1 MKRLGALVKYAF
13 GLLAD
18 QTISIPHRGIRY
30 GGVMKSLPALL
41 AALVTA
47 LFLSSCTSPATDEH
61 AGHDQGAATSSS
73 ATQPAAF
80 NTADV
85 AFATNMIPHHQ
96 QAVEMSAMVPDRSTN
111 PAVIKLA
118 ADISAAQG
126 PEIETMK
133 AFLVQ
138 WNAGGSDHQGHGDM
152 AGMAMDGMV
161 DDATLKRLESLKG
174 SEFDT
179 LWLESMIGHHEGAI
193 KMAQTELA
201 GGANV
206 DAKTLAQQIV
216 TGQQAE
222 IVTMKQMLGG

>member
-1 MKRLGALVKYAF
+1 
-13 GLLAD
+13 
-18 QTISIPHRGIRY
+18 
-30 GGVMKSLPALL
+30 MKSLPALL
-41 AALVTA
+41 AALAAA
-47 LFLSSCTSPATDEH
+47 LFLSSCTSPATNEP
-61 AGHDQGAATSSS
+61 AGHDQGAGTPSS

-80 NTADV
+80 NDADV

-111 PAVIKLA
+111 PAVVKLA

-152 AGMAMDGMV
+152 AGGMHMDGMV
-161 DDATLKRLESLKG
+161 DQAAMTKLESLKG
-174 SEFDT
+174 PEFDT
-179 LWLESMIGHHEGAI
+179 LWLQSMIGHHEGAI
-193 KMAQTELA
+193 KMAQAELA
-201 GGANV
+201 GGANA
-206 DAKTLAQQIV
+206 DAKTLAGQIV

>member
-1 MKRLGALVKYAF
+1 
-13 GLLAD
+13 
-18 QTISIPHRGIRY
+18 
-30 GGVMKSLPALL
+30 MKSLPALL
-41 AALVTA
+41 AALAAA
-47 LFLSSCTSPATDEH
+47 LFLSSCTSPATNEP
-61 AGHDQGAATSSS
+61 AGHDQGAATPSS

-80 NTADV
+80 NDADV

-111 PAVIKLA
+111 PAVVKLA

-152 AGMAMDGMV
+152 AGGMHMDGMV
-161 DDATLKRLESLKG
+161 DQAAMTKLESLKG
-174 SEFDT
+174 PEFDT
-179 LWLESMIGHHEGAI
+179 LWLQSMIGHHEGAI
-193 KMAQTELA
+193 KMAQAELA
-201 GGANV
+201 GGANA
-206 DAKTLAQQIV
+206 DAKTLAGQIV